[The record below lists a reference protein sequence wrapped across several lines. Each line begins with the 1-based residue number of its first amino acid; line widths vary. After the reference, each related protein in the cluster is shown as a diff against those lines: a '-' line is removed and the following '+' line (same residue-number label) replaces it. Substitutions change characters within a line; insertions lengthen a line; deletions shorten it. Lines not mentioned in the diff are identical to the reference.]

1 MSEKEYR
8 QIEKASLKPAKEN
21 PWYVLATIYGEEPD
35 DETQYKNHQA
45 WNSCVISTLNDKDK
59 LAIDISSRVSLEE
72 IPKWE
77 GEDGIKEEIT
87 KLFKRRL
94 PCEEL
99 PNTDTW
105 IDFEAINFPKKV
117 DFRHFIFPIRASFKG
132 SEFSEDVTFS
142 YALFCHMVH
151 MGNVTFAGKAEFIAV
166 TFQEITLFKEAD
178 FVGDAKF
185 GFTIFK
191 ESSNFRETR
200 FHSQGNFYECTF
212 SKPSNFFCA
221 KFFKQFPELT
231 NAVFQEKINISTGQE
246 YWPDPKNCEQNP
258 EQAKASCEV
267 LRHTM
272 NNQGLPE
279 QAHFFFRREMQFA
292 GRIGSLWQRLP
303 YKLFGWLSNYGYS
316 IYRPAF
322 GLIVLWL
329 GFASVYKV
337 FSSLSFTESLGLSI
351 ASLFQFTGWQRVYF
365 SELMEC
371 LPVWLK
377 ISAGFQTIAGI
388 VLLFL
393 LGLGLRNRFRFK

>member
-1 MSEKEYR
+1 MSEQKYSPTDKT
-8 QIEKASLKPAKEN
+8 ILKPAEEN

-35 DETQYKNHQA
+35 DETQNKNQKA
-45 WNSCVISTLNDKDK
+45 WNSWVISTLNDKDK

-77 GEDGIKEEIT
+77 SEDGIKEEIT
-87 KLFKRRL
+87 KLFKQRL

-117 DFRHFIFPIRASFKG
+117 DFRDFIFPIRASFKG
-132 SEFSEDVTFS
+132 SEFSEDVTFNG
-142 YALFCHMVH
+142 ALFCHMVH
-151 MGNVTFAGKAEFIAV
+151 MGYVTFVGKAEFIAV

-178 FVGDAKF
+178 FFGDAMF
-185 GFTIFK
+185 GLTIFK
-191 ESSNFRETR
+191 ERSNFRETR
-200 FHSQGNFYECTF
+200 FYSQGNFYECTF

-221 KFFKQFPELT
+221 KFFKQFPELV

-246 YWPDPKNCEQNP
+246 YWPDPKKCEQSP
-258 EQAKASCEV
+258 EEARASCEV
-267 LRHTM
+267 LRHAM

-303 YKLFGWLSNYGYS
+303 YKLFGWLSIMVIPS
-316 IYRPAF
+316 IVQLF
-322 GLIVLWL
+322 GLIALWL
-329 GFASVYKV
+329 GFASVYMV
-337 FSSLSFTESLGLSI
+337 FSNLSYTESLGLSI

-365 SELMEC
+365 SELMQC

-377 ISAGFQTIAGI
+377 ILAGSQTIAGI

-393 LGLGLRNRFRFK
+393 LGLGTAQPLSL